1 MTTRSTKIHCGCIVG
16 PWYCYSMGLPQIKD
30 TQRLGQAT
38 RYACSALS
46 CDTWPILGLEGM
58 VLTETASCPCPHPSF
73 SGLPRLF
80 ASNRKITGCH
90 FKTHTKRMKITD
102 VHLRSQWKNTSL
114 SLHCTSPS
122 SRPMKRLALKIVRSG
137 ERPHNM
143 KWSQWRIWLF
153 HILLNQKMNSNR
165 DWLWLVNRCDS
176 NLS

>member
-1 MTTRSTKIHCGCIVG
+1 
-16 PWYCYSMGLPQIKD
+16 
-30 TQRLGQAT
+30 
-38 RYACSALS
+38 
-46 CDTWPILGLEGM
+46 M
-58 VLTETASCPCPHPSF
+58 VLLLHGVAPNQGYAAAWTSNSVRMLCTFVRYLADFGVGGDGLDRNRQLSMSTSF
-73 SGLPRLF
+73 IFRSPTSICF
-80 ASNRKITGCH
+80 RKITGCH